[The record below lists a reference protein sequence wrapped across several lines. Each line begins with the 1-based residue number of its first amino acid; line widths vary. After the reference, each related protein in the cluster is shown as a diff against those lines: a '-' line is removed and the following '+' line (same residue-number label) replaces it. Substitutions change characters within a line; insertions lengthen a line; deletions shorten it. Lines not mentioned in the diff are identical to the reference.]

1 MAAALV
7 AIASTVGAAVVLAIL
22 GGIVRMALSVRDSAR
37 ATSDLTKTVAQ
48 LVERQDEQGE
58 RLAAVEAVAGI
69 TTRPRA
75 PRGVRSR

>member
-1 MAAALV
+1 VAAALV

-22 GGIVRMALSVRDSAR
+22 GGMVRMTLSVRDSAR
-37 ATSDLTKTVAQ
+37 ATADLTAAVAR

-69 TTRPRA
+69 TTRPRNA
-75 PRGVRSR
+75 RGGRSH